1 MSKTFSTSVEEIMY
15 CVSFILWYSKLH
27 GWIFEF
33 KLNSAYQEYT
43 PLGHEMLIFGNRWLD
58 FQKNFVSLSWRILVF
73 EFLLYYFSS
82 FVIKVLVVEY
92 SLLFQVFEFS
102 ESCFMAHSLIYS
114 VKCSIH
120 TWKGNLLCHLKLSI
134 KSS

>member
-15 CVSFILWYSKLH
+15 CFSFILWNIKLH
-27 GWIFEF
+27 GLIFEF

-43 PLGHEMLIFGNRWLD
+43 LLGHEILIFGNRWLD
-58 FQKNFVSLSWRILVF
+58 FQKNFVSISWRILVF

-82 FVIKVLVVEY
+82 FVMKVVAVEY
-92 SLLFQVFEFS
+92 SLSFQVFEFS

-114 VKCSIH
+114 VKCSIR